1 MYNIYKYVIL
11 SKAKYLKLFL
21 LRLTPHLNPQP
32 YGTQFHSTQLRFVGS
47 ASVPRRGMKFRII
60 PSPVIL
66 SGAKLLFYYTLGRGL
81 GRGVNQSTLSF

>member
-47 ASVPRRGMKFRII
+47 ASVPRRGMKNYVSAKA
-60 PSPVIL
+60 PSPHSSAIRHVVSLDL
-66 SGAKLLFYYTLGRGL
+66 S
-81 GRGVNQSTLSF
+81 VQ

>member
-11 SKAKYLKLFL
+11 SKAKHLKLFL

-47 ASVPRRGMKFRII
+47 ASVPKERKKKNKRYELI
-60 PSPVIL
+60 P
-66 SGAKLLFYYTLGRGL
+66 LFL
-81 GRGVNQSTLSF
+81 FP